1 MLSIAYLNAWGLNC
15 AEPLLDEIARLA
27 ADGVEAFCL
36 TETFDHD
43 SAPVE
48 AHLWVGERRA
58 FPSAHRAIAR
68 VLGTRFE
75 AAFSTNTISDL
86 RCERTGRV
94 FPAVR
99 QGNSLFIDRRRSPRN
114 FGAREIFPAGFTG
127 QRARPIA
134 RRTLQHAAMSFGHGT
149 LLLLN
154 FHGLWIA
161 GEDKGG
167 CPEHAWQS
175 RSLKAAMT
183 ELVQEVAADHL
194 LLGADLNL
202 DLGAPELSSLEAWSM
217 PGTGLALRNLVREAG
232 LRTTRTALFD
242 VDGAP
247 DFSQVSDHL
256 LLACPFGTHARLDTG
271 NGHVSD
277 HLPLLVTLQSTR

>member
-1 MLSIAYLNAWGLNC
+1 MLSIAYLNAWGLNR
-15 AEPLLDEIARLA
+15 AEQLLEEIARLA

-36 TETFDHD
+36 TETLDHD
-43 SAPVE
+43 SAPID
-48 AHLWVGERRA
+48 ASLWAGERRA

-68 VLGTRFE
+68 TLGTQFE
-75 AAFSTNTISDL
+75 ATFSTNTVSDL
-86 RCERTGRV
+86 RCARTGRV

-114 FGAREIFPAGFTG
+114 VGAREIFPAGFTG

-134 RRTLQHAAMSFGHGT
+134 RRTLQHAAISFGQGT

-154 FHGLWIA
+154 FHGIWIA

-175 RSLKAAMT
+175 RMLATAMT
-183 ELVQEVAADHL
+183 ALTREAAADHL

-202 DLGAPELSSLEAWSM
+202 DLGARELSALEAWPM

-242 VDGAP
+242 VDGAR

-256 LLACPFGTHARLDTG
+256 LLACPSGTRAQLETG
-271 NGHVSD
+271 DERVSD
-277 HLPLLVTLQSTR
+277 HLPLRVTLARIG